1 MLFRSAYKDDSFWLI
16 INGNG
21 GFVGRGIKE
30 FIYSFNGS
38 VNQNIIFFLLLSLTI
53 IFFLLSIQF
62 SIKSFFRLIKSVLFF
77 VMKFFSSKLKQN
89 NFNSEVE
96 INLEKKINESI
107 KTETTQSN
115 LPFKNVEKNFNT
127 KKFKL
132 PPIEYLKKPSKN
144 DLKFENSDNKHANS
158 ELLEKIFLDFGV
170 EGKIKKI
177 SYGPVV
183 TLYEFEPAPGI
194 RVSKII
200 NLSDDIARNTSSLST
215 RVATI
220 PGKNTVGIEIP
231 NQTRQEVF
239 LSEIISDEKF
249 KKREI
254 NLPITLGKSIS
265 GLPIVGDLTSMPH
278 LLIAGTTGSGKSV
291 YINTIIL
298 SLLYKLTPE
307 K

>member
-1 MLFRSAYKDDSFWLI
+1 MQSANYSKISSFINKKIIEIIGLLTVLLSFFLLLSLSTYTPEDPNFIFSENTKIHNLFGFYGSVISDLILQSFGIISFLFCVTIFFTGILIIRYKKLENILSNLFYSVIYIVSGSTIVSAYKDDSFWLI

-21 GFVGRGIKE
+21 GFVGRSIKE

-144 DLKFENSDNKHANS
+144 DLKFKNSDNKHANS
-158 ELLEKIFLDFGV
+158 ELLEKIF
-170 EGKIKKI
+170 
-177 SYGPVV
+177 
-183 TLYEFEPAPGI
+183 
-194 RVSKII
+194 
-200 NLSDDIARNTSSLST
+200 
-215 RVATI
+215 
-220 PGKNTVGIEIP
+220 
-231 NQTRQEVF
+231 
-239 LSEIISDEKF
+239 
-249 KKREI
+249 
-254 NLPITLGKSIS
+254 
-265 GLPIVGDLTSMPH
+265 
-278 LLIAGTTGSGKSV
+278 
-291 YINTIIL
+291 
-298 SLLYKLTPE
+298 
-307 K
+307 